1 MNFED
6 LLICA
11 KIGDNVA
18 RSKLLEMYRPMLLK
32 ASIINGILDEDLFQE
47 ECIVLIKCIEQFMI

>member
-11 KIGDNVA
+11 KLGDKAA
-18 RSKLLEMYRPMLLK
+18 REKLLDMYRPMLLK
-32 ASIINGILDEDLFQE
+32 ASIIFGCLDEDLFQD
-47 ECIVLIKCIEQFMI
+47 ECVVLMKCIDQFII

>member
-1 MNFED
+1 MKFEE

-11 KIGDNVA
+11 KIGDDVA

-32 ASIINGILDEDLFQE
+32 ASIISGSLDEDLFQE
-47 ECIVLIKCIEQFMI
+47 ECIVLMKCIEQFVI